1 MKKNIRKGQH
11 FTFQYGSTLIPIYWL
26 AFKDNSFTFQYG
38 STLINNILV
47 YSALCV
53 PFTFQYGSTLI
64 ICGLRLK
71 VSLVALHSNMV
82 LL

>member
-38 STLINNILV
+38 STLMLFNFCSTVLI
-47 YSALCV
+47 V
-53 PFTFQYGSTLI
+53 P
-64 ICGLRLK
+64 
-71 VSLVALHSNMV
+71 LHSNMV

>member
-53 PFTFQYGSTLI
+53 PFTFQYGSTLMLFNFCSTVLI
-64 ICGLRLK
+64 
-71 VSLVALHSNMV
+71 VPLHSNMV

>member
-38 STLINNILV
+38 STLIEFYKVTSLLILF
-47 YSALCV
+47 
-53 PFTFQYGSTLI
+53 FTFQYGSTLI
-64 ICGLRLK
+64 
-71 VSLVALHSNMV
+71 
-82 LL
+82 